1 MKISFVWRCT
11 NILRSCES
19 FKSHL
24 KLSLHYFLRIRLNA
38 GLIIIILLHVLDTA
52 AADEKTG
59 PKCSQEDCV
68 AHVEER
74 KNSSEKQSLDILSL
88 EKAAEEKETNVV
100 KRYKIADIEF
110 QRVETPILIAMW
122 IFCASLAKICKYPYF
137 VF

>member
-11 NILRSCES
+11 NILRLCES

-24 KLSLHYFLRIRLNA
+24 KISLHYFLRIRLNA
-38 GLIIIILLHVLDTA
+38 GLIIIILLHVLDTT

-59 PKCSQEDCV
+59 SKCSQEDCI
-68 AHVEER
+68 ANVEER
-74 KNSSEKQSLDILSL
+74 KNSSEKQLLDMLSL
-88 EKAAEEKETNVV
+88 EKTAEEKETNGV

-122 IFCASLAKICKYPYF
+122 IFCASLAKICKYT
-137 VF
+137 